1 MKYSIGTINWFVLI
15 ITRPSNTVESLSF
28 TVISGFRGSVI
39 PTVNDPPPPP
49 PYKLPPPPPPYP
61 PPPPP
66 PPFTPSPPPPALIV
80 DSVDSFINGL
90 SVENPFSP
98 PFIVLIPPIPDA
110 PLIK

>member
-49 PYKLPPPPPPYP
+49 PYKLPPPPPPPPFPYP
-61 PPPPP
+61 P
-66 PPFTPSPPPPALIV
+66 LV
-80 DSVDSFINGL
+80 
-90 SVENPFSP
+90 FSSE
-98 PFIVLIPPIPDA
+98 FVLIA
-110 PLIK
+110 VFGAVPLTPNSI